1 MNTQA
6 PPSQQINSQ
15 FKKVFEDKI
24 GDYIHNMKIV
34 TANLPLI
41 EFKVTNSLKTEELST
56 VVDQNNIQLKALFK
70 EKYHYDFCTNFIK
83 ISIPA
88 LADAKMQQEYLSSKN
103 EKYTELLEDI
113 RFELGKFGAID
124 NIKIPLL
131 GVDPQEE
138 IGSVMVHFVNVAS
151 AFVCYNLL
159 NNKPYMN
166 EPVNIV
172 FINSF

>member
-1 MNTQA
+1 
-6 PPSQQINSQ
+6 
-15 FKKVFEDKI
+15 
-24 GDYIHNMKIV
+24 MKIV
-34 TANLPLI
+34 TANLPQI
-41 EFKVTNSLKTEELST
+41 EFRVTNSLKTEELAT
-56 VVDQNNIQLKALFK
+56 IVDQNNIQLKSLFK
-70 EKYHYDFCTNFIK
+70 EKYSYDFCTNFIK

-88 LADAKMQQEYLSSKN
+88 LTKDVKMQQEYLSTQN
-103 EKYTELLEDI
+103 EKHNELQEDI
-113 RFELGKFGAID
+113 RFELSKFGAID
-124 NIKIPLL
+124 KIKIPML

-159 NNKPYMN
+159 NNKPFMN